1 MKIAETSYTVSKSG
15 GLRIPSS
22 ALKEMGLT
30 AGDHVRVAYLTSD
43 GVQNDC
49 REFLISGEAFA
60 EAGEREPK
68 IGIPVD
74 LLAQANIPQDADL
87 QIVCCDGYIIISRDA
102 ALSIDEV
109 SAVLS
114 ALETAEGIV
123 SQFPNGTGVR
133 EIGAQLHAAIN
144 GVQERSED
152 D

>member
-15 GLRIPSS
+15 GLKIPSF

-60 EAGEREPK
+60 EAGERESK

-74 LLAQANIPQDADL
+74 LLAQANTPQDADL

-102 ALSIDEV
+102 TLSID
-109 SAVLS
+109 AAKLKQ
-114 ALETAEGIV
+114 AKAEYAKA
-123 SQFPNGTGVR
+123 SK
-133 EIGAQLHAAIN
+133 EIGKWENLMLASIE
-144 GVQERSED
+144 GTCVFTPE
-152 D
+152 